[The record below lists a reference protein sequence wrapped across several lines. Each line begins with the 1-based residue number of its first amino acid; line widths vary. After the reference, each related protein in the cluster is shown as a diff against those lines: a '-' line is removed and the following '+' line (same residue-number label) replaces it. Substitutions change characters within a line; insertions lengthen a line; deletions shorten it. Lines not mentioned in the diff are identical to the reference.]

1 MQHLIINGKEYVI
14 IDNIMIAHDDGT
26 SLKYHDAVLYCSVLK
41 NSYTDW
47 RLPTFDDCH
56 IISTYLTK
64 YYDHS
69 YSWTL
74 TYDADD
80 RALAF
85 FNGDYDKDLHN
96 QYSMMGITNNVLLCV
111 PIRKVLNNNEN

>member
-14 IDNIMIAHDDGT
+14 IDNVMIAHDDGT
-26 SLKYHDAVLYCSVLK
+26 SLKYHDAVLYCSLLK
-41 NSYTDW
+41 NSYDDW
-47 RLPTFDDCH
+47 RLPNFDDCH

-64 YYDHS
+64 YHDNR

-111 PIRKVLNNNEN
+111 PIRNILNNNEN